1 MAKPAGTWTDWAAY
15 ICVRCLIC
23 AVQTITLESCDRI
36 CKVLAS
42 IIANHTRIRRQVT
55 DDNLKLVYGES
66 ISDAHMAELR
76 RRMWHHL
83 LLMICEIAHTPRKIH
98 RTNWHEHFYMPNKS
112 AMLSKMMDPSAT
124 VLVTGHYGNFEVAGH
139 LVGLVGAPT
148 STMARP
154 LDNPY
159 IDDYLTKFRASDGQH
174 ILPKDGSANAV
185 QDLLEAGGTLAIL
198 ADQHAGTKGTW
209 VEFFGHP
216 TSCHKGLALF
226 VLSSKAPM
234 VVNYNR
240 RLDRPLRFE
249 MGCTGV
255 ADPELEKSDAPPEY
269 LNSVTDLTEWYNGRL
284 EDAIRKSPEQY
295 WWLHRRWRGVP
306 PNQLKRIA
314 ARKAKKEKAK
324 QAA

>member
-1 MAKPAGTWTDWAAY
+1 M
-15 ICVRCLIC
+15 
-23 AVQTITLESCDRI
+23 TLESCDRI
-36 CKVLAS
+36 CKILAS
-42 IIANHTRIRRQVT
+42 IIADRTKIRRDIT
-55 DDNLKLVYGES
+55 DANLRLAYGATLSEPQ
-66 ISDAHMAELR
+66 MALLR
-76 RRMWHHL
+76 RKMWHHL
-83 LLMICEIAHTPRKIH
+83 LLLVCEIAHTPRKIH
-98 RTNWHEHFYMPNKS
+98 RTNWHQHFYMPNKTM
-112 AMLSKMMDPSAT
+112 MLRQMMDPRAT

-159 IDDYLTKFRASDGQH
+159 LDEYLTKFRAADGQH
-174 ILPKDGSANAV
+174 ILPKEGSANAV
-185 QDLLEAGGTLAIL
+185 QDLLEEGGTLAIL

-255 ADPELEKSDAPPEY
+255 ADPDLEHAEVVPEY
-269 LNSVTDLTEWYNGRL
+269 LNSVIDLTEWYNAKL
-284 EDAIRKSPEQY
+284 EEAIRKSPEQY
-295 WWLHRRWRGVP
+295 WWLHRRWREVP

-314 ARKAKKEKAK
+314 ARKAKKAK
-324 QAA
+324 VGQAA